1 MSRCLNNTYGVG
13 PRGRGEESPIRRS
26 RIGLLA
32 GLSVALFLF
41 AGVTLASA
49 ERSASVVSSVSAP
62 PTTIPAGAVPP
73 PVDYDKTVLAA
84 LEGADA
90 DQRGASSPAEIKL
103 PSLPVGVQPSNP
115 EPPPKPIVQPPP
127 AEFAG
132 SEAVSAADCA
142 GDLCYQSDR
151 SLLSDHVNDVYAID
165 YWYWLG
171 LPQSNESNRCD
182 AVPTDGCF
190 WFFAGQSN
198 TDCCSAAIHIGPQ
211 RGHSSCGNAG
221 AAWKMNLC
229 GYNNGVQ
236 VGGLGSQSLPAA
248 TWVRV
253 RYWRTATGQN
263 GYPPFSPNSTWGVW
277 ALWSGSGCPQS
288 DCFQGSVTVD
298 GTLFTGTINW
308 VEDWET
314 AAGPCSTDLERG
326 YFNDPAYLSVSQ
338 GWRSFPSSEADYQAT
353 CPDPNPQQ
361 PGDKSTTWLIAGA
374 PDFIRDE
381 RETDRVI
388 LDGAKLWP

>member
-1 MSRCLNNTYGVG
+1 MTGVAM
-13 PRGRGEESPIRRS
+13 RRNW
-26 RIGLLA
+26 IGFLV
-32 GLSVALFLF
+32 GLFLF

-49 ERSASVVSSVSAP
+49 EGSASVVSEESAP
-62 PTTIPAGAVPP
+62 STTIPAGAVAPP
-73 PVDYDKTVLAA
+73 ADYDKLVLQA
-84 LEGADA
+84 LEMADA
-90 DQRGASSPAEIKL
+90 GQDGANSPVEIKL
-103 PSLPVGVQPSNP
+103 PALPVGVEPRNP
-115 EPPPKPIVQPPP
+115 EPPPQPLVLPPP
-127 AEFAG
+127 AEFVG
-132 SEAVSAADCA
+132 SEAVSAANCSGA
-142 GDLCYQSDR
+142 SCYQSDR
-151 SLLSDHVNDVYAID
+151 SLLSDHPNDVYAID

-171 LPQSNESNRCD
+171 LPQANESNRCD

-221 AAWKMNLC
+221 AAWKMNRC

-253 RYWRTATGQN
+253 RYWRIATGQN
-263 GYPPFSPNSTWGVW
+263 GYPPFSPYSTWGVW
-277 ALWSGSGCPQS
+277 ALWAGSGCSQN
-288 DCFQGSVTVD
+288 DCYQGSVTID
-298 GTLFTGTINW
+298 GSLFTGTIMW

-338 GWRSFPSSEADYQAT
+338 GWPTFPHSVADYQDT
-353 CPDPNPQQ
+353 CPASGAQ
-361 PGDKSTTWLIAGA
+361 STTWMIAGA

-381 RETDRVI
+381 REINRI
-388 LDGAKLWP
+388 IAHGKPLW